1 MLIQKSSKGNVNCI
15 IERRRNEEL
24 VDHAPRSL
32 DLPFG
37 LNITTPPRLQ
47 HVTGEQ
53 MVVVCKND
61 DEEQSK
67 EEEQKVK
74 KIFTPVIKFLKGY
87 DI

>member
-1 MLIQKSSKGNVNCI
+1 MQKNIKGNVNCI
-15 IERRRNEEL
+15 IEKRRNEEL

-32 DLPFG
+32 NLPFG

-61 DEEQSK
+61 DEDDGD
-67 EEEQKVK
+67 
-74 KIFTPVIKFLKGY
+74 KG
-87 DI
+87 DEDAVR